1 MPKPKNKPAVEP
13 ELAKQWLKRLEED
26 GETPPQIAEKDH
38 YDVRTVRKQIEK
50 VRQER
55 EKREARLTVFRNA
68 LEEHHNDLVSFAGK
82 IDEEVSRFS
91 ISSSTKLGRLYRAL
105 RQHLPRSPLWK
116 AIGRLDD
123 MSGEVITLRRQL
135 EEKLQVKVRAEIVG
149 VEKTEIFP
157 DSIAGA
163 VILRLEI
170 QKEELLPTLKRNPIH
185 EGKTEI
191 RYGPWNCAIGPNVQI
206 PAVEKFVSDL
216 IAQASESPESANMRQ
231 LLDQRRKVIET
242 IREELATIKLRRL
255 VPGQCKYC
263 PIY

>member
-1 MPKPKNKPAVEP
+1 MSKPKNKPAVAP

-68 LEEHHNDLVSFAGK
+68 LEEHHRDLVSFAGK
-82 IDEEVSRFS
+82 INEEVSRFS
-91 ISSSTKLGRLYRAL
+91 ISSSTKLDRLYRAL
-105 RQHLPRSPLWK
+105 RQHAPRSPLWK
-116 AIGRLDD
+116 AIDKLDD
-123 MSGEVITLRRQL
+123 MNEEIITLRRQL
-135 EEKLQVKVRAEIVG
+135 EEKLQAKVDTETLG
-149 VEKTEIFP
+149 LEKAKIFP
-157 DSIAGA
+157 DSITG
-163 VILRLEI
+163 VLIHRLEI
-170 QKEELLPTLKRNPIH
+170 PKEELLPALERNLVT
-185 EGKTEI
+185 EGETEI
-191 RYGPWNCAIGPNVQI
+191 RYGSWNCAVGPNAQI
-206 PAVEKFVSDL
+206 PAVEKFVSNL

-231 LLDQRRKVIET
+231 LLDQRREVIET

-263 PIY
+263 PI

>member
-1 MPKPKNKPAVEP
+1 LNREINAI
-13 ELAKQWLKRLEED
+13 QKR
-26 GETPPQIAEKDH
+26 
-38 YDVRTVRKQIEK
+38 V
-50 VRQER
+50 
-55 EKREARLTVFRNA
+55 
-68 LEEHHNDLVSFAGK
+68 
-82 IDEEVSRFS
+82 
-91 ISSSTKLGRLYRAL
+91 
-105 RQHLPRSPLWK
+105 
-116 AIGRLDD
+116 
-123 MSGEVITLRRQL
+123 

-163 VILRLEI
+163 VILRLGI

-191 RYGPWNCAIGPNVQI
+191 RYGSWNCAVGPNVQI

-216 IAQASESPESANMRQ
+216 IAQASGYPESANMRQ
-231 LLDQRRKVIET
+231 LLDQRRKIIET

-263 PIY
+263 PI